1 MFVCSLTVLLLA
13 AGSEAQSGDRDS
25 DTALRLSCFSHIS
38 FTDCSLTCQLLGDG
52 TNEDDE
58 DDKGDGIEMMV
69 VCQRW
74 WVKNKETNKCLKV
87 EGPSITSKDLQALPD
102 TDVTVHLKTGG
113 QVSTTVKLQ
122 KIVKPTSPRVWNLTL
137 DSESNQVVI
146 YIAILQEDY
155 LTLEK
160 LFFQMHIW
168 TDGFALIQNISS
180 QNVIQISTQH
190 LHQRS
195 PYHVKVRAI
204 PQGYLQGTWSE
215 WSETSSLTLPE
226 DEEPTRMD
234 KWQAPV
240 YSVCFIALGVVMSI
254 LAVLWKNRIFTYMW
268 PNIPHPKQTLVQ
280 ICRPNKGFLLN
291 LNPEVFSS
299 LKVYPLE
306 KTDEAGSSQSS
317 DCTSTT
323 SVSTEE
329 LEVSAL
335 LRRSCSDGEDSLQT
349 PPVSSFLHQEEAPST
364 SQSEQSMVENRVE
377 CGINQQEEAYVT
389 MSSFSQIK

>member
-1 MFVCSLTVLLLA
+1 MYTSSKSKSFYCHFYHMCRTYREMKLSFSTRNSEIRHTWVRHMTRIGDCGHSPGSSLWALFLLFL
-13 AGSEAQSGDRDS
+13 
-25 DTALRLSCFSHIS
+25 
-38 FTDCSLTCQLLGDG
+38 
-52 TNEDDE
+52 
-58 DDKGDGIEMMV
+58 
-69 VCQRW
+69 
-74 WVKNKETNKCLKV
+74 
-87 EGPSITSKDLQALPD
+87 
-102 TDVTVHLKTGG
+102 
-113 QVSTTVKLQ
+113 
-122 KIVKPTSPRVWNLTL
+122 VKPTSPRVWNFTL

-168 TDGFALIQNISS
+168 TDGFIQNISS

-215 WSETSSLTLPE
+215 WSETSSLTLPGE
-226 DEEPTRMD
+226 NISATL
-234 KWQAPV
+234 QQLH
-240 YSVCFIALGVVMSI
+240 VCFIALGVVMSI

-335 LRRSCSDGEDSLQT
+335 LRRSGSDGEDSLQT

>member
-122 KIVKPTSPRVWNLTL
+122 KIVKPTSPRVWNFTL

-215 WSETSSLTLPE
+215 WSETSSLTLPV
-226 DEEPTRMD
+226 RRL
-234 KWQAPV
+234 QV
-240 YSVCFIALGVVMSI
+240 RNS
-254 LAVLWKNRIFTYMW
+254 
-268 PNIPHPKQTLVQ
+268 
-280 ICRPNKGFLLN
+280 
-291 LNPEVFSS
+291 EVFSS

-335 LRRSCSDGEDSLQT
+335 LRRSGSDGEDSLQT